1 MVRDQM
7 NLKLDGTNFTKNVD
21 PNRSSDYMNLADD
34 GLILI
39 NIEKKSER
47 LRYMKEFAF
56 EFKLEPEESALFFK
70 DISIQLNLAL
80 SVRRYQENLKQNH
93 NSAVRSD
100 LAHDLIKLSLS
111 WAAENLQG
119 HNIESL

>member
-1 MVRDQM
+1 M

-47 LRYMKEFAF
+47 LRYMKEFAN
-56 EFKLEPEESALFFK
+56 EFKLEAEESALFFK
-70 DISIQLNLAL
+70 DISI
-80 SVRRYQENLKQNH
+80 
-93 NSAVRSD
+93 
-100 LAHDLIKLSLS
+100 
-111 WAAENLQG
+111 
-119 HNIESL
+119 